1 MSAFVFYILFVI
13 ESVEKREVT
22 DAEVFLHVRICSCY
36 PISSITAVKE
46 KGILSVLS
54 ATFYVNL
61 ILICLVTVC
70 QMYAAIAVK
79 H

>member
-22 DAEVFLHVRICSCY
+22 DAEVFFACQNLFLLPNQQHHSSEGERHLISFVSRI
-36 PISSITAVKE
+36 
-46 KGILSVLS
+46 
-54 ATFYVNL
+54 YVNL